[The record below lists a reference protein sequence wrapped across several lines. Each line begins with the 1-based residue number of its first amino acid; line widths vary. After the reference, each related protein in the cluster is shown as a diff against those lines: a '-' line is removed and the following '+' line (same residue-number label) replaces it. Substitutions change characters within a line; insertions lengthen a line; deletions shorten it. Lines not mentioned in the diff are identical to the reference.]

1 MQISL
6 TEAGNKLKGL
16 LTLRYVHLSRIRPP
30 IHPDGALA
38 RLSFCHC
45 GLRFAIWQLTKY
57 KVGWL
62 QLNEREPPHPMEHRH
77 TLVGMGQQILFEELP
92 PTLTVCSCSKNIVTW
107 FLYLVAVRR
116 ALARTRAGEH
126 GMPWPDC
133 YLTAEHFFLDCSTQA
148 MSFPPIPLPPPT
160 RFPWRQCNKFPATF
174 RVALSGSHC
183 GTSLFCFLFVLCTCV
198 IVVVVLLCSVC
209 PDVVGADAT
218 MGCRCRCCF
227 CC

>member
-30 IHPDGALA
+30 HPPSRSSGSTLVLPL
-38 RLSFCHC
+38 RSSFCH
-45 GLRFAIWQLTKY
+45 LATNKIQSWLTAAKR
-57 KVGWL
+57 
-62 QLNEREPPHPMEHRH
+62 EREPPHPMEHRH

-107 FLYLVAVRR
+107 FLYLVAVCR

-148 MSFPPIPLPPPT
+148 MSFPPIHLPPPT

-198 IVVVVLLCSVC
+198 IVVVVARLCAS
-209 PDVVGADAT
+209 
-218 MGCRCRCCF
+218 ML
-227 CC
+227 